1 MEETQ
6 ETAQPTLQKV
16 CWEITRKQTRKKV
29 EGETVTENRIVFKPK
44 TLNGKYI
51 KKDGA
56 DISMSALASRPQD
69 EVKKLIQ
76 DKGYDTSNL
85 TF

>member
-1 MEETQ
+1 MEGIQ
-6 ETAQPTLQKV
+6 ETAPHTTQPTLQKV
-16 CWEITRKQTRKKV
+16 CWEIIRKQVKK
-29 EGETVTENRIVFKPK
+29 GEAIENRIIFKPK
-44 TLNGKYI
+44 TLNGRYI
-51 KKDGA
+51 KNGSVDV
-56 DISMSALASRPQD
+56 SMSALETRPKD